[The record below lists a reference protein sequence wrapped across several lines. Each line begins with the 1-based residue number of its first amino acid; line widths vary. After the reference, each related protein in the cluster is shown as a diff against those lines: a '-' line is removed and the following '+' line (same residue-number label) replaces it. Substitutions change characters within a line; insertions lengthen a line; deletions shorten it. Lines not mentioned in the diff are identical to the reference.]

1 MHKKIFSVL
10 YVLNIVFG
18 AFFDLVFPV
27 LLMWG
32 LSFALTTYLSLP
44 EWIYVPFILLGVFVG
59 LYSMVRFILS
69 AMAAL
74 ERLEREQSGSYE
86 NEIGGSDNE
95 QQ

>member
-1 MHKKIFSVL
+1 MHKKFFSVL

-32 LSFALTTYLSLP
+32 LSYALTMYLSLP
-44 EWIYVPFILLGVFVG
+44 EWIYVPLIMLGVFAG

-74 ERLEREQSGSYE
+74 ERLEREQNSSDDKG
-86 NEIGGSDNE
+86 IGGSDNE
-95 QQ
+95 KQ